1 MVLYYFSSEYFMI
14 GLTVFL
20 FVVAFVIGLQQVF
33 MKALGKRVFENRL
46 SKGIFYLSAIIGT
59 PIHEASHALVAV
71 MFGHKIHKISWFQIG
86 SDGRLGYVDHNW
98 NRRSLYQSIGVFFIA
113 IAPLFAGFLVI
124 ILLQHFFEMP
134 SIKPFVLNVDVANVY
149 TVSAAAL
156 HYCGYVIETFID
168 SALSSRQHALT
179 LLLACLICFHCIP
192 SRGDFNNALKGS
204 VIVLAVVAALWT
216 VSFYFNLFHQQW
228 MLAAFNFSVN
238 VSGFILATA
247 LLSMGWWVILVI
259 PTLFFRR

>member
-1 MVLYYFSSEYFMI
+1 MI
-14 GLTVFL
+14 GLAVFWA
-20 FVVAFVIGLQQVF
+20 VVVFVIGLQQIL
-33 MKALGKRVFENRL
+33 MKLLGPRVIENRL
-46 SKGIFYLSAIIGT
+46 SKGLFYTSAMLGT
-59 PIHEASHALVAV
+59 PIHEASHALIAL
-71 MFGHKIHKISWFQIG
+71 MFGHKIHKISWFQMG
-86 SDGRLGYVDHNW
+86 KDGRLGYVEHNW

-113 IAPLFAGFLVI
+113 IAPLLAGFSAIV
-124 ILLQHFFEMP
+124 LLQHFLTMP
-134 SIKPFVLNVDVANVY
+134 TLKPFVLNVDVANFY

-156 HYCGYVIETFID
+156 HYCGYVIETFIH

-204 VIVLAVVAALWT
+204 AIVLLVIGILWAA
-216 VSFYFNLFHQQW
+216 SFYFNLFHQQW

-247 LLSMGWWVILVI
+247 LLSMGWWLILVI
-259 PTLFFRR
+259 PSLFFRR

>member
-1 MVLYYFSSEYFMI
+1 MI
-14 GLTVFL
+14 GLAVFL
-20 FVVAFVIGLQQVF
+20 AVVVFVIGLQQIM
-33 MKALGKRVFENRL
+33 MKALGSRVIENPL
-46 SKGIFYLSAIIGT
+46 SKGLFYLSAMVGT
-59 PIHEASHALVAV
+59 PIHEASHAIIALI
-71 MFGHKIHKISWFQIG
+71 FGHKIHKISWFQMG
-86 SDGRLGYVDHNW
+86 KDGRLGYVDHNW
-98 NRRSLYQSIGVFFIA
+98 NQRSLYQSIGVFFIA
-113 IAPLFAGFLVI
+113 IAPLLAGFSVI
-124 ILLQHFFEMP
+124 VLLQHFLAMP
-134 SIKPFVLNVDVANVY
+134 TIRPFVLNVDVANVY
-149 TVSAAAL
+149 TVSAAAV

-192 SRGDFNNALKGS
+192 SRGDFNNALKGL
-204 VIVLAVVAALWT
+204 VIVLVVVAVLWA